1 MAPRGHLLWITP
13 AGFPRI
19 DYSLRMEDFEQ
30 AGRARPEVPGYDVG
44 RPLGRGGNATVW
56 LVTEQAT
63 GRGFALKC
71 FASGDSP
78 TPKDEDG
85 DGDGASDRDPE
96 AEMRREVR
104 ILSALDHGH
113 LVKAHTVVRLHGA
126 GTGLGLVLDYAA
138 GGSLAELVASRGSL
152 GAGETVTVLT
162 PIAQALA
169 YLHGHGFTH
178 GDVSPG
184 NVLFTAHGKPLLADL
199 GTARMVADSSGVSE
213 AGTEGF
219 RDPTPVDA
227 VRAGLQPERDVYALA
242 ALGWYCL
249 TGTAPGRTAQRPPLP
264 LLLPGVPA
272 ALAAALEA
280 GLNEDRRQRPGAAE
294 LAAAV
299 YASAEAAPVDLSVSV
314 HPTVIPQLLTRR
326 ALPRSA
332 RERRAEWLR
341 GWLRR
346 LAARRAAG
354 GRAVFR
360 TAGGR
365 AVFRAAVPRAAVS
378 RRDAAARHAAGGSG
392 AAHGGGPARRGGFR
406 AAAAGCALCA
416 AAVAV
421 LAAAWLL
428 AGGRLPSDLPAFAPS
443 GSAADASRGASGGA
457 GEGAEPGVTG
467 GAAGDPAAGRAAD
480 PEASGAPLELRVLL
494 ESPDPEEA
502 VRGLAGVRS
511 LAFSSGNFGLLEEVN
526 VPASPAAAADGRISS
541 RLTESG
547 HVLAGFSTTLSRV
560 EDSADSSPTRA
571 VVAISATSSPYQERD
586 AAGAVVAEA
595 AAGGEQRMRLVLVPV
610 DGRWRIQEIL
620 PEASSA
626 G

>member
-1 MAPRGHLLWITP
+1 M
-13 AGFPRI
+13 
-19 DYSLRMEDFEQ
+19 
-30 AGRARPEVPGYDVG
+30 
-44 RPLGRGGNATVW
+44 
-56 LVTEQAT
+56 AT
-63 GRGFALKC
+63 G
-71 FASGDSP
+71 SP
-78 TPKDEDG
+78 TATSP
-85 DGDGASDRDPE
+85 
-96 AEMRREVR
+96 
-104 ILSALDHGH
+104 
-113 LVKAHTVVRLHGA
+113 
-126 GTGLGLVLDYAA
+126 
-138 GGSLAELVASRGSL
+138 
-152 GAGETVTVLT
+152 
-162 PIAQALA
+162 
-169 YLHGHGFTH
+169 
-178 GDVSPG
+178 PG

-199 GTARMVADSSGVSE
+199 GMARMVADSSGVSE

-249 TGTAPGRTAQRPPLP
+249 SGRAPGRTAQRPPLP

-360 TAGGR
+360 TA
-365 AVFRAAVPRAAVS
+365 VPRAAVS

-392 AAHGGGPARRGGFR
+392 AAHGGGPARRGGFG

-428 AGGRLPSDLPAFAPS
+428 AGGRLPSDFPAFAPS
-443 GSAADASRGASGGA
+443 GTAADASRGVSGGA
-457 GEGAEPGVTG
+457 GEGAESGVTG
-467 GAAGDPAAGRAAD
+467 AAAGDPAAGRAAD
-480 PEASGAPLELRVLL
+480 PDAIGVPLELRVLL

-541 RLTESG
+541 RLIESG

-560 EDSADSSPTRA
+560 EDSAGSSPTRA

-595 AAGGEQRMRLVLVPV
+595 AAGGERRMRLVLVPV